1 VTEIA
6 RRDHPRRSVISL
18 LRSSPADPR
27 PFVAT
32 WLFATFNSTFPIGI
46 YVVICA
52 IISLTATALLPDY
65 TKKDISTEAHYEEP
79 L

>member
-1 VTEIA
+1 VAETA
-6 RRDHPRRSVISL
+6 RRDTHLYRLSACLDYRR
-18 LRSSPADPR
+18 RA
-27 PFVAT
+27 PFITT

-52 IISLTATALLPDY
+52 IISIIATALLPDY
-65 TKKDISTEAHYEEP
+65 TNKDISTEEHYEDP